1 MTVYALVFAKYP
13 EPGKVKTRLSPPL
26 SPVQAAEIHRAA
38 LRTTCELIGS
48 IHHVRTVLVATPD
61 RECRHLADELG
72 TLIDDHWPQGEG
84 TLGDRLER
92 AGHRAFQDGASH
104 LLLFG
109 ADSPTT
115 PEDFIRQAITA
126 LEECDAV
133 AGPCDDGGYYLLGM
147 RTPQPALFQN
157 IDWGSERVMEQ
168 TRERARRSGIHLHEL
183 PLWYDLDRVDDLE
196 RAADDLGV
204 GDTPPMRRALQR
216 TIDRVLDQLE
226 GNG

>member
-1 MTVYALVFAKYP
+1 MNVFALVFAKYP

-26 SPVQAAEIHRAA
+26 SSVQAADIHRAA
-38 LRTTCELIGS
+38 LQATCELIGS
-48 IHHVRTVLVATPD
+48 LDHIHTVLVATPD
-61 RECRHLADELG
+61 GECPRLADELG
-72 TLIDDHWPQGEG
+72 TLIDDHWPQSEGSLGE
-84 TLGDRLER
+84 RLER
-92 AGHRAFQDGASH
+92 AAHRAFQEGASR

-109 ADSPTT
+109 ADSPTI
-115 PEDFIRQAITA
+115 PVDFVQQAITA

-147 RTPQPALFQN
+147 RAPQPVLFQD

-168 TRERARRSGIHLHEL
+168 TRQRARRSGIHLREL
-183 PLWYDLDRVDDLE
+183 PLWYDIDRVDDLE

-204 GDTPPMRRALQR
+204 GDTPPMQRALQR